1 MNEVRLVCLP
11 GRPGSETRACAE
23 EKGEAAEEDE
33 EDEENEEGAAIGL
46 GFLGGAKR
54 VQMHGL

>member
-11 GRPGSETRACAE
+11 GRPGSETRAWAE
-23 EKGEAAEEDE
+23 EKGEAAE